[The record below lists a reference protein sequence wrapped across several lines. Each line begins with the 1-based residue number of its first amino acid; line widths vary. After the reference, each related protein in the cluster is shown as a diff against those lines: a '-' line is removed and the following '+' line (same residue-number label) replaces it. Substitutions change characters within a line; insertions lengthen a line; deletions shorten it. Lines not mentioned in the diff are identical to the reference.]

1 VRDRLFARGEVVSGQ
16 YEVRDLLGGGSMG
29 QVYEAHDL
37 ALNRR
42 VALKAAFPHLDR
54 ALIRR
59 EAQCLAAVRHH
70 GVVSVHTIGEHQGV
84 PYFVM
89 ERLYGVSLE
98 DHMNAVF
105 AEGELLTI
113 AEALAVLVPLADVLA
128 AVHAAGV
135 AHRDVKPANVML
147 VVGERVV
154 LTDFG
159 VVAPEF
165 SVVSG
170 LPVVGTL
177 EYMAPETIAGTTSP
191 GDAFLVDM
199 YAFGALAFEL
209 VAGRCPFEAE
219 TPRELLDK
227 HLREVAPSLADER
240 DDVPPL
246 FAGLVRELLA
256 KDPLDRPHTMAAVA
270 RRLRDPAMRQMS
282 ALRSSPPEGSRI
294 TLPPSSVKPTETT
307 GHSRVTSPTKK

>member
-1 VRDRLFARGEVVSGQ
+1 MKEPLFTRGEVVSGQ
-16 YEVRDLLGGGSMG
+16 YEIRDLLGGGSMG

-42 VALKAAFPHLDR
+42 VAIKAAFPHLDR
-54 ALIRR
+54 SLIRR

-98 DHMNAVF
+98 DHLNAVF

-113 AEALAVLVPLADVLA
+113 SEARAVLIPLADVLA

-135 AHRDVKPANVML
+135 AYRDVKPANVML

-165 SVVSG
+165 SVVAG

-177 EYMAPETIAGTTSP
+177 EYMAPETIAGTTAP

-219 TPRELLDK
+219 TSRELLDR
-227 HLREVAPSLADER
+227 HLHEDAPSLSDER
-240 DDVPPL
+240 GDVPPL

-270 RRLRDPAMRQMS
+270 RRLRDPAMRSMS
-282 ALRSSPPEGSRI
+282 ALRSSPPDGGVRV
-294 TLPPSSVKPTETT
+294 TLPPPAFPKT
-307 GHSRVTSPTKK
+307 R